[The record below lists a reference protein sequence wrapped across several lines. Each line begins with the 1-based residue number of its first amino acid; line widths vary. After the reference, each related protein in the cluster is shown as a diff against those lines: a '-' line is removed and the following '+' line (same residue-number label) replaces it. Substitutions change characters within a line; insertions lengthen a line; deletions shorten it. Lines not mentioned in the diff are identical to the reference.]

1 MLSIVFSSLKF
12 VRCDRITYIWKK
24 LFSFYPFPLKYR
36 SYQSSY
42 LNVIKKDNHEVLQ
55 CQYISLFCLV
65 LGPQTQQ
72 QCYSTSSTHAT
83 DSGSIIFTNGFKKAS
98 LGIPKSSLQTEELI
112 FGKHL
117 TSAGTLAGEPFS
129 SGSNRISAIS
139 GKRNS
144 DFTTSSLA
152 SGNNNNQPETAPAM
166 LLVHSQQVSTDFIVL
181 RHCLSITILF
191 AKNPDKNYESQYLMK
206 LVFCLLSWY
215 GNRFLKPLHPQNE
228 KLRHHN

>member
-1 MLSIVFSSLKF
+1 M
-12 VRCDRITYIWKK
+12 
-24 LFSFYPFPLKYR
+24 
-36 SYQSSY
+36 
-42 LNVIKKDNHEVLQ
+42 LQ

-98 LGIPKSSLQTEELI
+98 LGIPKTSLQTEELI

-117 TSAGTLAGEPFS
+117 TSAGTVAGEPFS

-139 GKRNS
+139 GKRSS
-144 DFTTSSLA
+144 DFTTASLA

-166 LLVHSQQVSTDFIVL
+166 LLVHSQQVSVNFVVL
-181 RHCLSITILF
+181 RHLPF
-191 AKNPDKNYESQYLMK
+191 NYYSLCEI
-206 LVFCLLSWY
+206 V
-215 GNRFLKPLHPQNE
+215 RT
-228 KLRHHN
+228 

>member
-42 LNVIKKDNHEVLQ
+42 LNVKDNHEVLQ

-72 QCYSTSSTHAT
+72 QCYSTSSTNVT
-83 DSGSIIFTNGFKKAS
+83 DSGSIIFTANGFKKTS
-98 LGIPKSSLQTEELI
+98 LGIPKTSLQTEELI
-112 FGKHL
+112 FGKQL
-117 TSAGTLAGEPFS
+117 SSAGTLAGEPFS

-139 GKRNS
+139 GKRNA
-144 DFTTSSLA
+144 DFTTASLA

-166 LLVHSQQVSTDFIVL
+166 LLVHSQQVSANFIVL
-181 RHCLSITILF
+181 RPCLSITILF
-191 AKNPDKNYESQYLMK
+191 AK
-206 LVFCLLSWY
+206 
-215 GNRFLKPLHPQNE
+215 GT
-228 KLRHHN
+228 